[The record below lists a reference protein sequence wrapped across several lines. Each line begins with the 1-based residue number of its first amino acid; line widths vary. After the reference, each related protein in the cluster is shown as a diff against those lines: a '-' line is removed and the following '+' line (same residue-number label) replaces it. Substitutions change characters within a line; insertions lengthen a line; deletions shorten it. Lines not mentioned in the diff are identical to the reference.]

1 MNNESNNYESMNNE
15 SLNNDSMNNESL
27 NNDSMT
33 NEYFPSPA
41 ELNVYNDVEN
51 MYNSNE
57 VNTNEEFTNLSAF
70 GINVDL
76 VLKSIFFG
84 AIFYLLSL
92 PEVYKITSGIVGKK
106 VDGVLLH
113 ALVYAVLY
121 YILVHFI

>member
-1 MNNESNNYESMNNE
+1 MESNNNEYLYSPSPAEMDNVDNMPENNMYNNYESNNLSVE
-15 SLNNDSMNNESL
+15 ENNM
-27 NNDSMT
+27 
-33 NEYFPSPA
+33 
-41 ELNVYNDVEN
+41 
-51 MYNSNE
+51 
-57 VNTNEEFTNLSAF
+57 TNEEFTNLSAF

-92 PEVYKITSGIVGKK
+92 PEVYKMTSGVVGKK

>member
-1 MNNESNNYESMNNE
+1 MENYNNVP
-15 SLNNDSMNNESL
+15 
-27 NNDSMT
+27 
-33 NEYFPSPA
+33 EYSPSPA
-41 ELNVYNDVEN
+41 EVLDD
-51 MYNSNE
+51 SN
-57 VNTNEEFTNLSAF
+57 NKDNRSFFSNGSYREEFTNLSAF

-92 PEVYKITSGIVGKK
+92 PEVYKMTSGLVGKK
-106 VDGVLLH
+106 IDGVLLH

>member
-1 MNNESNNYESMNNE
+1 MNNESINNE
-15 SLNNDSMNNESL
+15 SNSYESNNNEYVYS
-27 NNDSMT
+27 
-33 NEYFPSPA
+33 PSPA
-41 ELNVYNDVEN
+41 ELNVSNNDVEG

-92 PEVYKITSGIVGKK
+92 PEVYKMTSGIEGKK

>member
-1 MNNESNNYESMNNE
+1 MENNNNEVS
-15 SLNNDSMNNESL
+15 
-27 NNDSMT
+27 
-33 NEYFPSPA
+33 EYSPSPA
-41 ELNVYNDVEN
+41 EVLDESNNGVNNMLN
-51 MYNSNE
+51 
-57 VNTNEEFTNLSAF
+57 NTEEFTNLSAF

-92 PEVYKITSGIVGKK
+92 PEVYKMTSGVVGKK

>member
-1 MNNESNNYESMNNE
+1 MESNN
-15 SLNNDSMNNESL
+15 
-27 NNDSMT
+27 
-33 NEYFPSPA
+33 EYLYSPSPA
-41 ELNVYNDVEN
+41 EMNELNNMPDNE

-57 VNTNEEFTNLSAF
+57 SNNLGMAEDNMNNNSNMEEFTNLSSL

-76 VLKSIFFG
+76 ILKSIFFG

-92 PEVYKITSGIVGKK
+92 PEVYKMTSGVVGKK